1 MDETNELLQ
10 CMYQDCYMAI
20 KNLESLL
27 DEIKYKDNKIKCD
40 VEKILKKYEDFY
52 KKIKKELKNNK
63 IKPRKV
69 SMFAIMGA
77 KMKMRKDVKKD
88 NSDSK
93 ISDIIIQGL
102 VMGVIDINK
111 RIDNYKSEVGKDII
125 NFGKELIEFQ
135 QESIDKLK
143 AYL

>member
-10 CMYQDCYMAI
+10 CIYQDCYMAT

-27 DEIKYKDNKIKCD
+27 DEIKDKDNKIKKE
-40 VEKILKKYEDFY
+40 VEDILKKYEVYLKDVKKHLKINKVKP
-52 KKIKKELKNNK
+52 KKI
-63 IKPRKV
+63 

-77 KMKMRKDVKKD
+77 KMKMRKDVKND

-93 ISDIIIQGL
+93 ISDIVIQGL

-111 RIDNYKSEVGKDII
+111 RLDNYKSEVGKEII
-125 NFGKELIEFQ
+125 KLGNNLLEFQ
-135 QESIDKLK
+135 QTSIDRLK
-143 AYL
+143 SYL

>member
-10 CMYQDCYMAI
+10 CIYQDCYMAT

-27 DEIKYKDNKIKCD
+27 DEIKDKDNKIKKE
-40 VEKILKKYEDFY
+40 VEDILKKYEVYLKDVKKHLKINKVKP
-52 KKIKKELKNNK
+52 KKI
-63 IKPRKV
+63 

-77 KMKMRKDVKKD
+77 KMKMRKDVKND

-93 ISDIIIQGL
+93 ISDIVIQGL

-111 RIDNYKSEVGKDII
+111 RLDNYKSEVGKEII
-125 NFGKELIEFQ
+125 KLGNNLLEFQ
-135 QESIDKLK
+135 QTSIDRLK

>member
-10 CMYQDCYMAI
+10 CMYQDCYMAT

-27 DEIKYKDNKIKCD
+27 EEIKNKDNKIKKE
-40 VEKILKKYEDFY
+40 VEDILKKYEIYLKDT
-52 KKIKKELKNNK
+52 KKHLKSNK
-63 IKPRKV
+63 IKPKKI

-77 KMKMRKDVKKD
+77 KMKMRKDVKND

-111 RIDNYKSEVGKDII
+111 RLDNYKNEVDKEII
-125 NFGKELIEFQ
+125 KLGNNLLEFQ
-135 QESIDKLK
+135 QMSIDRLK

>member
-10 CMYQDCYMAI
+10 CMYQDCYMAT

-27 DEIKYKDNKIKCD
+27 DEIKDKDNKIKND
-40 VEKILKKYEDFY
+40 VEDILKKYEIYLKD
-52 KKIKKELKNNK
+52 IKKHLKSNK
-63 IKPRKV
+63 IKPKKV
-69 SMFAIMGA
+69 SMFAVMGA
-77 KMKMRKDVKKD
+77 KMKMRKDVKND

-111 RIDNYKSEVGKDII
+111 RLDNYKNEVNKEII
-125 NFGKELIEFQ
+125 ELGNNLLKFQ
-135 QESIDKLK
+135 QISIDKLK
-143 AYL
+143 TYL

>member
-10 CMYQDCYMAI
+10 CIYQDCYMAT

-27 DEIKYKDNKIKCD
+27 DEIKDKDNKIKKD
-40 VEKILKKYEDFY
+40 VEDILKSYETY
-52 KKIKKELKNNK
+52 LKKSKKLLKCNK

-69 SMFAIMGA
+69 SYFAVIGA
-77 KMKMRKDVKKD
+77 KMKMRKDINND

-93 ISDIIIQGL
+93 ISDILIQGL

-111 RIDNYKSEVGKDII
+111 RLDNYRAEVDKDLVSLCE
-125 NFGKELIEFQ
+125 NLLCFQ
-135 QESIDKLK
+135 QTSIDKLK
-143 AYL
+143 VYL